1 MRVMTIPMT
10 MRAVKVASVCAGAL
24 LILGGCSLFKGKAPS
39 NPPAALVEFTQSLK
53 VHPAWTLSLGK
64 SDIFTFTPAVAGD
77 SVYAAAADG
86 TVARI
91 NAATGTVTWKISAG
105 NHLTGGVG
113 ADGTTVAVAGEKGI
127 LLAFDAQGKKRWQ
140 AQTTSEILSAPA
152 VGQGLVIV
160 RSQDNRIAAFDAETG
175 ERRWT
180 VLRTLPP
187 LTLRTAPGILIV
199 PQATFLSLPG
209 GRLSALNLTNG
220 GPWWEMAIGD
230 PRGTTELERV
240 ADASGMPVIV
250 GRDVCAVAYQ
260 GRVGC
265 FDAGSGNAHW
275 IKPFSS
281 DVGVGSD
288 GKNIYAADE
297 RGAISAFT
305 EDSGTVIWQ
314 NKQLANRV
322 LTTPVVLGNT
332 VVVGDFEG
340 YIHFLSR
347 EDGALK
353 ARIRAD
359 SSPVLPNPVVAGSNV
374 IFQTKAGTLIAIA
387 TE

>member
-1 MRVMTIPMT
+1 
-10 MRAVKVASVCAGAL
+10 MRAVATVVYAGAVL
-24 LILGGCSLFKGKAPS
+24 VLGGCSLFSGKKPS
-39 NPPAALVEFTQSLK
+39 NPPAPLVEFTQSLK
-53 VHPAWTLSLGK
+53 VHPAWTQSIG
-64 SDIFTFTPAVAGD
+64 SASIFSFSPAVVDG

-91 NAATGTVTWKISAG
+91 DAANGTVAWRINAG
-105 NHLTGGVG
+105 MHLTGGAG
-113 ADGTTVAVAGEKGI
+113 SDGSTVAVAGEKGI
-127 LLAFDAQGKKRWQ
+127 VLAFDAQGKKLWQ
-140 AQTTSEILSAPA
+140 AQASSEILSAPA

-160 RSQDNRIAAFDAETG
+160 RSQDNRIAAYDAATG
-175 ERRWT
+175 ERRWA

-187 LTLRTAPGILIV
+187 LTLRSAPGILVV

-240 ADASGMPVIV
+240 ADASGTPVII
-250 GRDVCAVAYQ
+250 GREVCAVAYQ

-265 FDAGSGNAHW
+265 FDAGSGTAHW
-275 IKPFSS
+275 VKPFSS
-281 DVGVGSD
+281 GVGVGSD
-288 GKNIYAADE
+288 GKNVYAADE
-297 RGAISAFT
+297 HGAVSAFT
-305 EDSGTVIWQ
+305 LDSGTVVWQ

-322 LTTPVVLGNT
+322 LTTPVVLGDT
-332 VVVGDFEG
+332 VAVGDFEG

-359 SSPVLPNPVVAGSNV
+359 SSPVLSNPVVAGSNV
-374 IFQTKAGTLIAIA
+374 IFQTKSGTLIAVT

>member
-1 MRVMTIPMT
+1 MRVKT
-10 MRAVKVASVCAGAL
+10 MRAVTAVVCAGAL
-24 LILGGCSLFKGKAPS
+24 LVLGGCSLFSGKKPS
-39 NPPAALVEFTQSLK
+39 NPPAPLVEFTQSVK
-53 VHPAWTLSLGK
+53 VHPAWTQSIA
-64 SDIFTFTPAVAGD
+64 SASIFSFSPVVAGD

-91 NAATGTVTWKISAG
+91 GAANGTVAWRINAG
-105 NHLTGGVG
+105 MHLTGGAG
-113 ADGTTVAVAGEKGI
+113 SDGTTVAVAGEKGVV
-127 LLAFDAQGKKRWQ
+127 LAFDAQGKKLWQ
-140 AQTTSEILSAPA
+140 AQASSEILSAPA

-160 RSQDNRIAAFDAETG
+160 RSQDNRIAAYDAATG
-175 ERRWT
+175 ERRWA

-187 LTLRTAPGILIV
+187 LTLRSAPGILIV
-199 PQATFLSLPG
+199 PQATFVSLPG

-240 ADASGMPVIV
+240 ADASGTPVIV
-250 GRDVCAVAYQ
+250 GREVCAVAYQ

-265 FDAGSGNAHW
+265 FDAGSGTAHW
-275 IKPFSS
+275 VKPFSS
-281 DVGVGSD
+281 GVGVGSD
-288 GKNIYAADE
+288 GKNVYAADE
-297 RGAISAFT
+297 HGAVSAFT
-305 EDSGTVIWQ
+305 VDSGAVVWQ

-322 LTTPVVLGNT
+322 LTTPVVLGNM

-347 EDGALK
+347 DDGALK

-359 SSPVLPNPVVAGSNV
+359 SSPVLPNPVAAGSNV
-374 IFQTKAGTLIAIA
+374 IFQTKSGTLIAVTA
-387 TE
+387 E

>member
-1 MRVMTIPMT
+1 
-10 MRAVKVASVCAGAL
+10 MRAVATVVYAGAVL
-24 LILGGCSLFKGKAPS
+24 VLGGCSLFSGKKPS
-39 NPPAALVEFTQSLK
+39 NPPAPLVEFTQSLK
-53 VHPAWTLSLGK
+53 VHPAWTQSIG
-64 SDIFTFTPAVAGD
+64 SASIFSFSPAVVDG

-91 NAATGTVTWKISAG
+91 DAANGTVAWRINAG
-105 NHLTGGVG
+105 MHLTGGAG
-113 ADGTTVAVAGEKGI
+113 SDGSTVAVAGEKGI
-127 LLAFDAQGKKRWQ
+127 VLAFDAQGKKLWQ
-140 AQTTSEILSAPA
+140 AQASSEILSAPA

-160 RSQDNRIAAFDAETG
+160 RSQDNRIAAYDAATG
-175 ERRWT
+175 ERRWA

-187 LTLRTAPGILIV
+187 LTLRSAPGILVV

-230 PRGTTELERV
+230 PSGTTELERV
-240 ADASGMPVIV
+240 ADASGTPVII
-250 GRDVCAVAYQ
+250 GREVCAVAYQ

-265 FDAGSGNAHW
+265 FDAGSGTAHW
-275 IKPFSS
+275 VKPFSS
-281 DVGVGSD
+281 GVGVGSD
-288 GKNIYAADE
+288 GKNVYAADE
-297 RGAISAFT
+297 HGAVSAFT
-305 EDSGTVIWQ
+305 LDSGTVVWQ

-322 LTTPVVLGNT
+322 LTTPVVLGDT
-332 VVVGDFEG
+332 VAVGDFEG

-359 SSPVLPNPVVAGSNV
+359 SSPVLSNPVVAGSNV
-374 IFQTKAGTLIAIA
+374 IFQTKSGTLIAVT

>member
-1 MRVMTIPMT
+1 MRVKT
-10 MRAVKVASVCAGAL
+10 MRAVATVVYAGAVL
-24 LILGGCSLFKGKAPS
+24 VLGGCSLFSGKKPS
-39 NPPAALVEFTQSLK
+39 NPPAPLVEFTQSLK
-53 VHPAWTLSLGK
+53 VHPAWTQSIG
-64 SDIFTFTPAVAGD
+64 SASIFSFSPAVVDG

-91 NAATGTVTWKISAG
+91 DAANGTVAWRINAG
-105 NHLTGGVG
+105 MHLTGGAG
-113 ADGTTVAVAGEKGI
+113 SDGSTVAVAGEKGI
-127 LLAFDAQGKKRWQ
+127 VLAFDAQGKKLWQ
-140 AQTTSEILSAPA
+140 AQASSEILSAPA

-160 RSQDNRIAAFDAETG
+160 RSQDNRIAAYDAATG
-175 ERRWT
+175 ERRWA

-187 LTLRTAPGILIV
+187 LTLRSAPGILVV

-240 ADASGMPVIV
+240 ADASGTPVII
-250 GRDVCAVAYQ
+250 GREVCAVAYQ

-265 FDAGSGNAHW
+265 FDAGSGTAHW
-275 IKPFSS
+275 VKPFSS
-281 DVGVGSD
+281 GVGVGSD
-288 GKNIYAADE
+288 GKNVYAADE
-297 RGAISAFT
+297 HGAVSAFT
-305 EDSGTVIWQ
+305 LDSGTVVWQ

-322 LTTPVVLGNT
+322 LTTPVVLGDT
-332 VVVGDFEG
+332 VAVGDFEG

-359 SSPVLPNPVVAGSNV
+359 SSPVLSNPVVAGSNV
-374 IFQTKAGTLIAIA
+374 IFQTKSGTLIAVT

>member
-1 MRVMTIPMT
+1 MRVKT
-10 MRAVKVASVCAGAL
+10 MRAVACAGAL
-24 LILGGCSLFKGKAPS
+24 LILGGCSLFSGKKPS
-39 NPPAALVEFTQSLK
+39 NPPAPLVEFTQSLK
-53 VHPAWTLSLGK
+53 VQPVWKQSIGSASIFAFSPA
-64 SDIFTFTPAVAGD
+64 AAGGN
-77 SVYAAAADG
+77 VYAAAADG
-86 TVARI
+86 TLARIDAANGTVAWRI
-91 NAATGTVTWKISAG
+91 NAGM
-105 NHLTGGVG
+105 HLTAG
-113 ADGTTVAVAGEKGI
+113 AGSDGTTVAVAGEKGI
-127 LLAFDAQGKKRWQ
+127 VLAFDAQGKKRWQ
-140 AQTTSEILSAPA
+140 AQASSEILSAPA

-160 RSQDNRIAAFDAETG
+160 RSQDNRIAAYDVETG

-187 LTLRTAPGILIV
+187 LTLRSAPGILIV
-199 PQATFLSLPG
+199 PQASFLSLPG

-240 ADASGMPVIV
+240 ADASGMPVII

-265 FDAGSGNAHW
+265 FDAGSGAAHW
-275 IKPFSS
+275 VKPFSS

-288 GKNIYAADE
+288 GRNVYAADE
-297 RGAISAFT
+297 HGAVSAFT
-305 EDSGTVIWQ
+305 VESGTVVWQ
-314 NKQLANRV
+314 NKKLANRV
-322 LTTPVVLGNT
+322 LTTPAVLDKA

-347 EDGALK
+347 EDGALI
-353 ARIRAD
+353 ARVRAD

>member
-1 MRVMTIPMT
+1 MRVMT
-10 MRAVKVASVCAGAL
+10 MRAVKVACAGAL
-24 LILGGCSLFKGKAPS
+24 LILGGCSLFSGKAPS
-39 NPPAALVEFTQSLK
+39 NPPAPLVEFTQSLK
-53 VHPAWTLSLGK
+53 VHPAWTQSIG
-64 SDIFTFTPAVAGD
+64 SASIFTFSPAVAGN
-77 SVYAAAADG
+77 SVYAAATDG
-86 TVARI
+86 TVVRI
-91 NAATGTVTWKISAG
+91 DAVTGAVAWKISAG
-105 NHLTGGVG
+105 SKLTGGVG
-113 ADGTTVAVAGEKGI
+113 TDGTIVAVAGDKGM
-127 LLAFDAQGKKRWQ
+127 LLAFDAEGKKRWQ
-140 AQTTSEILSAPA
+140 AQASSEILSAPA

-160 RSQDNRIAAFDAETG
+160 RSQDNRISAFDAETG

-180 VLRTLPP
+180 VLRTLPT
-187 LTLRTAPGILIV
+187 LTLRSAPGILVV

-275 IKPFSS
+275 VKPFSS

-288 GKNIYAADE
+288 GHNIYAADE

-305 EDSGTVIWQ
+305 LDSGAVVWQ

-359 SSPVLPNPVVAGSNV
+359 SSAVLPNPVVAGSNV

>member
-1 MRVMTIPMT
+1 MRVKT
-10 MRAVKVASVCAGAL
+10 MRAVTAVVYAGAL
-24 LILGGCSLFKGKAPS
+24 LVLGGCSLFSGKKPS
-39 NPPAALVEFTQSLK
+39 NPPAPLVEFTQSLK
-53 VHPAWTLSLGK
+53 VHPAWTQSIG
-64 SDIFTFTPAVAGD
+64 SASIFSFSPTVVDG

-91 NAATGTVTWKISAG
+91 DAANGTVAWRINAG
-105 NHLTGGVG
+105 MHLTGGAGSDG
-113 ADGTTVAVAGEKGI
+113 ATVAVAGEKGVV
-127 LLAFDAQGKKRWQ
+127 LAFDAQGKKLWQ
-140 AQTTSEILSAPA
+140 AQASSEILSAPA

-160 RSQDNRIAAFDAETG
+160 RSQDNRIAAYDVATG
-175 ERRWT
+175 ERRWA

-187 LTLRTAPGILIV
+187 LTLRSAPGILIV

-240 ADASGMPVIV
+240 ADASGTPVIV
-250 GRDVCAVAYQ
+250 GREVCAVAYQ

-265 FDAGSGNAHW
+265 FDAGSGAAQW
-275 IKPFSS
+275 VKPFSS
-281 DVGVGSD
+281 GVGVGSD
-288 GKNIYAADE
+288 GKNLYAADE
-297 RGAISAFT
+297 HGAVSAFAV
-305 EDSGTVIWQ
+305 DSGAVVWQ

-322 LTTPVVLGNT
+322 LTTPVVVGNT

-347 EDGALK
+347 DDGALK

-359 SSPVLPNPVVAGSNV
+359 SSPVLSNPVVAGSNV
-374 IFQTKAGTLIAIA
+374 IFQTKSGTLIAVA
-387 TE
+387 AE

>member
-1 MRVMTIPMT
+1 MRVKTL
-10 MRAVKVASVCAGAL
+10 RAVAACAGAL
-24 LILGGCSLFKGKAPS
+24 LILGGCSLFSSKKTSNQPAP
-39 NPPAALVEFTQSLK
+39 LVEFNQSLK
-53 VHPAWTLSLGK
+53 VQPVWKQSIGSAA
-64 SDIFTFTPAVAGD
+64 IFTFSPVVAGD
-77 SVYAAAADG
+77 SVFAAAADG
-86 TVARI
+86 TVTRI
-91 NAATGTVTWKISAG
+91 NAANGTVAWRISAG
-105 NHLTGGVG
+105 TRLTAG
-113 ADGTTVAVAGEKGI
+113 AGSDGNTVAVAGEKGI
-127 LLAFDAQGKKRWQ
+127 VLAFDGQGKKIWQ
-140 AQTTSEILSAPA
+140 AQASSEILSAPA

-160 RSQDNRIAAFDAETG
+160 RSQDNRIAAYDAATG
-175 ERRWT
+175 ERRWA

-187 LTLRTAPGILIV
+187 LTLRSAPGILVV

-250 GRDVCAVAYQ
+250 GREVCAVAYQ

-265 FDAGSGNAHW
+265 FDAGSGTSHW
-275 IKPFSS
+275 AKPFSS

-297 RGAISAFT
+297 HGAVSAFT
-305 EDSGTVIWQ
+305 LDSGAVVWQ

-322 LTTPVVLGNT
+322 LTTPAVLPKA

-347 EDGALK
+347 DDGALI
-353 ARIRAD
+353 ARVRAD
-359 SSPVLPNPVVAGSNV
+359 SSAVLPNPVVAGSNV
-374 IFQTKAGTLIAIA
+374 IFQTKSGTLIAIA

>member
-1 MRVMTIPMT
+1 MRVMT
-10 MRAVKVASVCAGAL
+10 MRAVKIASVCAGAL
-24 LILGGCSLFKGKAPS
+24 LILGGCSLFSGKKPN
-39 NPPAALVEFTQSLK
+39 NPPAPLVEFTQSLK
-53 VHPAWTLSLGK
+53 VHPAWTQSIG
-64 SDIFTFTPAVAGD
+64 SASVFTFSPAVADG
-77 SVYAAAADG
+77 SVFAAAADG
-86 TVARI
+86 TMERIDGVTGKVA
-91 NAATGTVTWKISAG
+91 WKIDAG
-105 NHLTGGVG
+105 SKLTGGVG
-113 ADGTTVAVAGEKGI
+113 TDGKTVAVAGAKGV
-127 LLAFDAQGKKRWQ
+127 LLVFDGAGKKLWQ
-140 AQTTSEILSAPA
+140 AQTSSEILSAPA
-152 VGQGLVIV
+152 VGQGLVII
-160 RSQDNRIAAFDAETG
+160 RSQDNRIAAFDAATG

-187 LTLRTAPGILIV
+187 LTLRSAPGILVV

-250 GRDVCAVAYQ
+250 GREVCAVAYQ

-265 FDAGSGNAHW
+265 FDAGSGTAHW
-275 IKPFSS
+275 VKPFSS

-288 GKNIYAADE
+288 GQNLYAADE
-297 RGAISAFT
+297 HGAISAFT
-305 EDSGTVIWQ
+305 VDSGAVVWQ

-347 EDGALK
+347 DDGALK

-359 SSPVLPNPVVAGSNV
+359 SSAVLPNPVVAGSNV

>member
-1 MRVMTIPMT
+1 MRVKT
-10 MRAVKVASVCAGAL
+10 MRAVACAGAL
-24 LILGGCSLFKGKAPS
+24 LILGGCSLFSGKKPS
-39 NPPAALVEFTQSLK
+39 NPPAPLVEFAQSLK
-53 VHPAWTLSLGK
+53 VQPVWKQSIGSASIFAFSPAAADG
-64 SDIFTFTPAVAGD
+64 

-86 TVARI
+86 TLARIDAANGTVAWRI
-91 NAATGTVTWKISAG
+91 NAGM
-105 NHLTGGVG
+105 HLTGGAG
-113 ADGTTVAVAGEKGI
+113 SDGSTVAVAGEKGI
-127 LLAFDAQGKKRWQ
+127 VLAFDAQGKKRWQ
-140 AQTTSEILSAPA
+140 AQASSEILSAPA

-160 RSQDNRIAAFDAETG
+160 RSQDNRIAAYDAETG

-187 LTLRTAPGILIV
+187 LTLRSAPGILIV
-199 PQATFLSLPG
+199 PQASFLSLPG

-240 ADASGMPVIV
+240 ADASGTPLIV
-250 GRDVCAVAYQ
+250 GREVCAVAYQ

-265 FDAGSGNAHW
+265 FDAGSGVAHW
-275 IKPFSS
+275 VKPFSS

-288 GKNIYAADE
+288 GRNVYAADE
-297 RGAISAFT
+297 RGAVSAFT
-305 EDSGTVIWQ
+305 LESGAVVWQ

-322 LTTPVVLGNT
+322 LTTPAVLEKAI
-332 VVVGDFEG
+332 VVGDFEG

-347 EDGALK
+347 QDGALI